1 MLNSQLLSLC
11 ETRWVGRHDAF
22 LAFSVELS
30 QIIDALD
37 NISKWNDRTSS
48 IKARIL
54 LLSVRESDFIVSL
67 GCAVHVFFLTNGLSQ
82 LFQKKSL
89 DLDKAKNCIKD
100 LLIVLKHK
108 RKNCKEMFKEIFR
121 AAEKTFIEK
130 NGSFN
135 CKRIVQRQTCR
146 ENIPSDSIEEYY
158 RRSISIPLFD
168 ALILDISA
176 LIVKTL
182 SAFSNVYGF
191 ILGLSIEN
199 LPAPEFTSEVE
210 LQQCKCISMKDEEG
224 ITSLPTDLSVV
235 FDLCDQVQYPITHK
249 LFKIIKTCPV
259 SVASAERSFSTLR
272 RIKNLLRTQ
281 MTENRLVGLVLL
293 NVHREIP
300 VNVEKVID
308 RFVNSGN
315 RKLEFVI

>member
-67 GCAVHVFFLTNGLSQ
+67 GCAVH
-82 LFQKKSL
+82 
-89 DLDKAKNCIKD
+89 
-100 LLIVLKHK
+100 
-108 RKNCKEMFKEIFR
+108 EIFR